1 MKNPLLALAVSLLA
15 LVSLHDTEVA
25 DLRCEFRKDPLA
37 IDAPKPGLSW
47 KISSDS
53 DERGVKQTAYQI
65 LATACLMTTRLFA
78 ADSTPAAP
86 DFAAM
91 RAEVEALANL
101 TEVPKY
107 EVVERADATP
117 NLKPILYSGLDYQG
131 KPTKVFD
138 WLGVPENTT
147 GNVPGVVLVHSCGG
161 SASKGWVESWNKQGY
176 AAISKSLEG
185 HNDKKAKLPEGG
197 PERPGIFGD
206 SIALIKDQWMY
217 HAVADATLAA
227 AILRSL
233 PEVDSSKIGINGCSW
248 GGIITSTVIGID
260 PRYAFAISVYGCSGL
275 DKVPNHYGGSLSN
288 NDVYKKVW
296 DANLRLDRA
305 RMPILWH
312 SWLQD
317 AHFSMEAFENANHWP
332 IASRCSYSFSAWGME
347 ICRIAPSGSRLRPA
361 S

>member
-1 MKNPLLALAVSLLA
+1 
-15 LVSLHDTEVA
+15 
-25 DLRCEFRKDPLA
+25 
-37 IDAPKPGLSW
+37 
-47 KISSDS
+47 
-53 DERGVKQTAYQI
+53 
-65 LATACLMTTRLFA
+65 MTTRLFA

-117 NLKPILYSGLDYQG
+117 NLKPILYSGLDYKG

-147 GNVPGVVLVHSCGG
+147 GNVPGVVLVHGGGG
-161 SASKGWVESWNKQGY
+161 SASKGCVESWNKLGY
-176 AAISKSLEG
+176 AAISMSLEG
-185 HNDKKAKLPEGG
+185 HNDKKAKLPVGG
-197 PERPGIFGD
+197 PERSGIFGD
-206 SIALIKDQWMY
+206 STAPIKDEWMY
-217 HAVADATLAA
+217 NAVADATLAA

-233 PEVDSSKIGINGCSW
+233 PEVDPSKIGINGCSW
-248 GGIITSTVIGID
+248 GGIIASTVIGID

-275 DKVPNHYGGSLSN
+275 DTIPNHYGGSLSN
-288 NDVYKKVW
+288 NEVYKKVW

-312 SWLQD
+312 SWL
-317 AHFSMEAFENANHWP
+317 
-332 IASRCSYSFSAWGME
+332 
-347 ICRIAPSGSRLRPA
+347 
-361 S
+361 